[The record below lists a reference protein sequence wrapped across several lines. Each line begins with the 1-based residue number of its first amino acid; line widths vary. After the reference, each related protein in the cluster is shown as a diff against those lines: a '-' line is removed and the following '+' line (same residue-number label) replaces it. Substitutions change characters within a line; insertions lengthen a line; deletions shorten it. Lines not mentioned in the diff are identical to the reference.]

1 MPRSLSL
8 PRHRR
13 ALLLGAVLL
22 AAALPA
28 HAADLSG
35 CFRLSAQDRATL
47 EAWAAAGCHTA
58 GSRCELH
65 ALTVEEAK
73 EKVRE
78 VQDFNAAHAGDVPAR
93 WRKILSGLGACD
105 GERQVYA
112 IEEHSEAQNPPVQ
125 SDTSGNT
132 KPHWNP
138 SKGGQ
143 SVFTDPKGR
152 RWQFP
157 DRIEEGGIPY
167 TLDRTK
173 PPTVQ
178 QNGVLVQALGNYVG
192 PKGTSYRYQKA
203 GTLLPPEELQAPP
216 AMRLPSVPQSSQR
229 PTRAEICA
237 RSPQSYSCLYG
248 TN

>member
-1 MPRSLSL
+1 MLRSRWMPRRGR
-8 PRHRR
+8 PV
-13 ALLLGAVLL
+13 LLGAVLL

-28 HAADLSG
+28 QAADLSG

-58 GSRCELH
+58 GSQCELH
-65 ALTVEEAK
+65 ALSVEEAK

-78 VQDFNAAHAGDVPAR
+78 VQEFNAAHAGDVPAR
-93 WRKILSGLGACD
+93 WRKLLSGLGVCD
-105 GERQVYA
+105 GVRQVYA
-112 IEEHSEAQNPPVQ
+112 IEEHVEAQNPQTQ
-125 SDTSGNT
+125 SGT

-178 QNGVLVQALGNYVG
+178 QNGVLVQALGHYVG
-192 PKGTSYRYQKA
+192 PKGTSYRYQKV

-216 AMRLPSVPQSSQR
+216 AMRLPTVPQSSQR